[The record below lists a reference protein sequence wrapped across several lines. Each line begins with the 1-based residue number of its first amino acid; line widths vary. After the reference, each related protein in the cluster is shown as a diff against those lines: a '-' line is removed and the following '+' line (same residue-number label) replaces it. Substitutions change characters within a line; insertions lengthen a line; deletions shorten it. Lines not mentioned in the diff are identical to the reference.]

1 MANKKSAEKAL
12 KQSKKRALLN
22 FKVKRDIKS
31 LTKSAVKAVIT
42 KSDEDAT
49 KYSVAA
55 IKTIDKA
62 IQKKILKK
70 NTGARKKSALMKKVN
85 GLNSVKDQKSRE

>member
-1 MANKKSAEKAL
+1 MTNMANKKSAKKAL
-12 KQSKKRALLN
+12 RQSKKRALLN
-22 FKVKRDIKS
+22 FKVKRGIKS
-31 LTKSAVKAVIT
+31 LTKSTVKAVIA
-42 KSDEDAT
+42 KSDEDAK

-70 NTGARKKSALMKKVN
+70 NTGARKKSVLMRKVN
-85 GLNSVKDQKSRE
+85 GMAQG